1 MNPQDLV
8 AFDGQVVELHF
19 NDGERVRAHVVSVDP
34 LVAQNHVF
42 YELLAVLQPGPPGSP
57 QAPIGSGCAV
67 SAQEISRVLA
77 TDGKRHAPAPKEP
90 WWRLW

>member
-8 AFDGQVVELHF
+8 PFNGQIVELTF

-34 LVAQNHVF
+34 HVAQNHMF
-42 YELLAVLQPGPPGSP
+42 YELLAVLQPGPPGSR

-67 SAQEISRVLA
+67 SAQEISRVVP
-77 TDGKRHAPAPKEP
+77 TDGKRQPPAPKKP
-90 WWRLW
+90 WWKLW